1 VLASGLVK
9 SAGWKRVHLIFS
21 LQEFAIMEMMKAM
34 REKTHIV
41 LGILL
46 LAFVGLIVV
55 EWGSESTIFRPKEQT
70 GVIAT
75 INGHDIH
82 YEQFYRAYE
91 QQLEQYKQQTGQ
103 EPAENQL
110 EYFRNQVWEN
120 MVREVLVTQEIE
132 KRGIRA
138 TNKEI
143 IHYIYNE
150 PPEIIKQNPSFQQN
164 GQFDNA
170 KYQAALNDASA
181 DQFWLQVES
190 YLRASLPYQ
199 KFQDAFDATALVTES
214 QVRNDYV
221 KRNQKATVRYI
232 FFNPENYRKKASAQG
247 QGDAGGQIP
256 VEKSA
261 IEKYYK
267 EHGQE
272 FKEAEKRKIDYVI
285 FSTKAT
291 RADSD
296 TVRALAADLLRRAR
310 SGEDFAQ
317 LAQTYSEDESNRDKG
332 GDLGFFKRGA
342 MVKPFEEAAFAAKPG
357 DIVGPVQTTF
367 GQHIIKVVA
376 KKTEAEE
383 NKDKKEKGE
392 EANGEEMVQAS
403 HILLKFQPSRQTIEA
418 AKDSA
423 SYFASLAQES
433 GWEEA
438 LKLEKLAAQTSPFFD
453 EGSGFVPGVGVKRSV
468 SYFVFRNTAGAV
480 SEALE
485 VPQGFLVL
493 RVAEVQGER
502 IRPLEEVQAQ
512 IETILR
518 SEKLKDFAH
527 EAAKAARAKL
537 DQNMTLED
545 LAAEDSLEMKTVEP
559 FARSGFVSGLGRDPN
574 FIGTAFSL
582 QPNQISPAVKGTRG
596 SYLIQLLHL
605 DAIDEADY
613 QAKKETIR
621 EDLTNRARQSAFTEW
636 YTHTKEKANIK
647 DYRDLYF

>member
-1 VLASGLVK
+1 
-9 SAGWKRVHLIFS
+9 
-21 LQEFAIMEMMKAM
+21 LQEFVIMEMMKVM
-34 REKTHIV
+34 REQTHII

-46 LAFVGLIVV
+46 LAFLALIVV
-55 EWGSESTIFRPKEQT
+55 EWGSESTIFRPKERS
-70 GVIAT
+70 GIIAT
-75 INGHDIH
+75 INGQDIH

-91 QQLEQYKQQTGQ
+91 QQLEQYKQQSGQ
-103 EPAENQL
+103 EPNENQL
-110 EYFRNQVWEN
+110 DYFRNQVWEN

-132 KRGIRA
+132 KRGIKA

-143 IHYIYNE
+143 VHYIYNE
-150 PPEIIKQNPSFQQN
+150 PPDIIKQNPSFQKD

-181 DQFWLQVES
+181 DPFWRQVEG

-199 KFQDAFDATALVTES
+199 KFQDEFDATALVTES
-214 QVRNDYV
+214 QVRDDYV

-232 FFNPENYRKKASAQG
+232 FFNPENYRKKAN
-247 QGDAGGQIP
+247 DASGQIP
-256 VEKSA
+256 VEKNA

-267 EHGQE
+267 EHE
-272 FKEAEKRKIDYVI
+272 EDFKEAEKRKIDYVI
-285 FSTKAT
+285 FSSKAT

-296 TVRALAADLLRRAR
+296 TVRALAANILRRAK

-332 GDLGFFKRGA
+332 GDLGFFKHGA
-342 MVKPFEEAAFAAKPG
+342 MVKPFEDAAFAGNPG

-367 GQHIIKVVA
+367 GLHVIKIVA
-376 KKTEAEE
+376 KKTEQPEGE
-383 NKDKKEKGE
+383 NKDKKDKKQK
-392 EANGEEMVQAS
+392 AVPGEEMVQAS
-403 HILLKFQPSRQTIEA
+403 HILLKFQPSRQTIDA

-423 SYFASLAQES
+423 NYFASLAKES
-433 GWEEA
+433 GWEAA
-438 LKLEKLAAQTSPFFD
+438 LKSEKQTAQTSPLFA

-468 SYFVFRNTAGAV
+468 SSFVFRNNAGTV

-493 RVAEVQGER
+493 RVAEVQSER
-502 IRPLEEVQAQ
+502 IKPLEEVQAQ

-518 SEKLKDFAH
+518 LDKLKDFAF

-537 DQNMTLED
+537 EQNMTLED
-545 LAAEDSLEMKTVEP
+545 LAAQDSLEIKTAEP
-559 FARSGFVSGLGRDPN
+559 FTRSGFVSGLGKDQN

-582 QPNQISPAVKGTRG
+582 QPQQISPAVKGTRG
-596 SYLIQLLHL
+596 SYLIQLLNL
-605 DAIDEADY
+605 DAIDEADF

-621 EDLTNRARQSAFTEW
+621 ADLLNRAKQSAFSDW
-636 YTHTKEKANIK
+636 YAYVKDKAKIK

>member
-1 VLASGLVK
+1 
-9 SAGWKRVHLIFS
+9 
-21 LQEFAIMEMMKAM
+21 MEMMKAM

-46 LAFVGLIVV
+46 LAFIGLIVV

-75 INGHDIH
+75 INGQDIH

-91 QQLEQYKQQTGQ
+91 QQLEQYKQQSGQ

-120 MVREVLVTQEIE
+120 MLREVLVTQEIE
-132 KRGIRA
+132 KRGIEA
-138 TNKEI
+138 TDKEI
-143 IHYIYNE
+143 VHYIYNE

-170 KYQAALNDASA
+170 KYQAALNDAGA

-199 KFQDAFDATALVTES
+199 KFQDEFDATALVTES

-232 FFNPENYRKKASAQG
+232 FFNPENYRKKAG
-247 QGDAGGQIP
+247 TENGQIP
-256 VEKSA
+256 VEKGA
-261 IEKYYK
+261 IDKYYK
-267 EHGQE
+267 EHEQE
-272 FKEAEKRKIDYVI
+272 FKEAEKRKIDYII
-285 FSTKAT
+285 FSNKAT

-296 TVRALAADLLRRAR
+296 TVRSLAAEILRRAR

-342 MVKPFEEAAFAAKPG
+342 MVQPFEEAAFAANPD

-367 GQHIIKVVA
+367 GLHVIKVVA

-383 NKDKKEKGE
+383 NKDKKKKGE
-392 EANGEEMVQAS
+392 EAKGEEMVQAS

-423 SYFASLAQES
+423 SYFAALAKES

-438 LKLEKLAAQTSPFFD
+438 LKTDKLAAQTSPFFD
-453 EGSGFVPGVGVKRSV
+453 EGSGFVPGVGVKRAV
-468 SYFVFRNTAGAV
+468 SYFVFRNNVSAV

-493 RVAEVQGER
+493 RVAEVQAER
-502 IRPLEEVQAQ
+502 IKPLEEVQAQ

-518 SEKLKDFAH
+518 SEKLNDFAF

-545 LAAEDSLEMKTVEP
+545 LAAQDSLEIKTPEP
-559 FARSGFVSGLGRDPN
+559 FTRSGFIREIGGRDPN

-582 QPNQISPAVKGTRG
+582 QPNQIGPAIKGTRG
-596 SYLIQLLHL
+596 SYLIQLLNL
-605 DAIDEADY
+605 TPIDEADY
-613 QAKKETIR
+613 QARKETIR
-621 EDLTNRARQSAFTEW
+621 ADLMSRAKQSAFTEW
-636 YTHTKEKANIK
+636 YTHVKEKANIK

>member
-1 VLASGLVK
+1 MNLPEVK
-9 SAGWKRVHLIFS
+9 ERVGIFYL
-21 LQEFAIMEMMKAM
+21 LQEYVIMEMMKAM
-34 REKTHIV
+34 RENTHII

-46 LAFVGLIVV
+46 LAFLALIVV
-55 EWGSESTIFRPKEQT
+55 EWGSESTIFRPKEQS

-75 INGHDIH
+75 VNGQDIH

-91 QQLEQYKQQTGQ
+91 QQLEQYKQQSGQ
-103 EPAENQL
+103 EPNENQL
-110 EYFRNQVWEN
+110 DYFRTQVWEN
-120 MVREVLVTQEIE
+120 MVREILVTQEIE
-132 KRGIRA
+132 KRGIKA

-143 IHYIYNE
+143 VHYIYNE
-150 PPEIIKQNPSFQQN
+150 PPDIIKQNPSFQKD

-170 KYQAALNDASA
+170 KYQAALNDAGA
-181 DQFWLQVES
+181 DPFWRQVED

-199 KFQDAFDATALVTES
+199 KFQDEFDATALVTGS
-214 QVRNDYV
+214 QVRDDYV

-232 FFNPENYRKKASAQG
+232 FFNPENYRKKAN
-247 QGDAGGQIP
+247 DASGQIP

-267 EHGQE
+267 EHEQE
-272 FKEAEKRKIDYVI
+272 FKDPEKRKIDYVI
-285 FSTKAT
+285 FSNKAT

-296 TVRALAADLLRRAR
+296 TVRSLAADILRRAQ

-342 MVKPFEEAAFAAKPG
+342 MVKPFEEAAFAGNPG

-367 GQHIIKVVA
+367 GLHVIKVVA
-376 KKTEAEE
+376 KKTEKPAGE
-383 NKDKKEKGE
+383 NKDKNQKE
-392 EANGEEMVQAS
+392 APGEEMVQAS
-403 HILLKFQPSRQTIEA
+403 HILLKFQPSRQTIDA

-423 SYFASLAQES
+423 SYFASLARES
-433 GWEEA
+433 GWEAA
-438 LKLEKLAAQTSPFFD
+438 LKSEKLTAQNSPLFA

-468 SYFVFRNTAGAV
+468 SYFVFKNTVGAV

-502 IRPLEEVQAQ
+502 IKPLEEVQAQ
-512 IETILR
+512 IENILR
-518 SEKLKDFAH
+518 LDKLKDFAF

-537 DQNMTLED
+537 EQSMTLED
-545 LAAEDSLEMKTVEP
+545 LAAPDSLEIKTAEP
-559 FARSGFVSGLGRDPN
+559 FARSGFVSGLGKDSN

-596 SYLIQLLHL
+596 SYLIQLLHI
-605 DAIDEADY
+605 DPIDEADY
-613 QAKKETIR
+613 QAQKETIR
-621 EDLTNRARQSAFTEW
+621 EDLMNRAKQGAFSDW
-636 YTHTKEKANIK
+636 YAHIKEKAKIK
-647 DYRDLYF
+647 DYRELYF